1 MKEIIKNSLIL
12 LIITLIAG
20 ISISFVYELTKNP
33 IKENENK
40 VKNKAYLKVIP
51 DGKDFKN
58 IDFSKD
64 AINEFL
70 KNNNINTEFN
80 IIDEI
85 VSAHDKEDKII
96 GYCITV
102 TNKEGY
108 ANDIQFTVGILIDA
122 TIKDISILKLSET
135 PGLGMKAKDDVFLTE
150 FKNKKVKAFVVSK
163 EKSEKDEEVSAIT
176 GATITSTAFVNGVN
190 SAIIAFDYI
199 VSNIQKE
206 NITTDSTL
214 LNETTTLNT
223 EETTL
228 NQ

>member
-1 MKEIIKNSLIL
+1 MKEILKNSLVL

-20 ISISFVYELTKNP
+20 ISISFVYELTKDP

-51 DGKDFKN
+51 DGKDFKK
-58 IDFSKD
+58 IDFNKD
-64 AINEFL
+64 SINTFL
-70 KNNNINTEFN
+70 KNNNINTETN

-85 VSAHDKEDKII
+85 VSAHDKKDKII

-108 ANDIQFTVGILIDA
+108 ANDIQFTVGILIDT
-122 TIKDISILKLSET
+122 TIKDLSILKLSET

-163 EKSEKDEEVSAIT
+163 EKSDKDEEVSAIT
-176 GATITSTAFVNGVN
+176 GATITSNAFVNGVN
-190 SAIIAFDYI
+190 SAIIAFNYI
-199 VSNIQKE
+199 VSNVQKE
-206 NITTDSTL
+206 TIDTNTTL
-214 LNETTTLNT
+214 ENESTTLNS
-223 EETTL
+223 EETTI